1 MVTDAQVRGLK
12 RLSKT
17 EKNQELAAAKAGM
30 DRKTARGYLGDPRL
44 PSERKEDRNWR
55 TRSDPF
61 TEVWETVREQI
72 ATNPGLE
79 AQTLF
84 EALQRQYPGK
94 FADGQLRTLQ
104 RRVKHWRA
112 TAGPEREVFFGQQHV
127 AGRLGQSDFTR
138 MGELNITIGGQSFPH
153 LLYHFVLTYSNWE
166 DVSLCYSE
174 SFESLSD
181 GLQNAL
187 WELGGAPLDHR
198 TDRMSPAVNNAS
210 DEREFTTRYEALL
223 RHYKMTGQKIQ
234 AGKANENGDVE
245 QRHHRLKR
253 AVDQSPLLRDGRDF
267 ESVDGHKNFLRSL
280 VAQLNAGR
288 RERLRIE
295 MQFLR
300 ELPAGRLE
308 SMKRERVKV
317 DSGSLIWV
325 DRNAYSVH
333 SRLIGE
339 KVEARLGAEI
349 VEVWYAGRKVE
360 ELPRLRGRGK
370 HRVDY
375 RHIIDWLVR
384 KPGAFENYRYREE
397 LFPTS
402 RFRMAWDALREASP
416 LRANKRYLEIL
427 ELAAKEG
434 EVRVDEALRCLL
446 EMGESG
452 EGQNIEKELNAETV
466 RASLLAGD
474 MPVPATSI
482 DIAEVSLS
490 SFDELLSGTGVLQ

>member
-1 MVTDAQVRGLK
+1 
-12 RLSKT
+12 LSKT

-30 DRKTARGYLGDPRL
+30 DRKTARGYVGDPRL

-55 TRSDPF
+55 TRTDPF
-61 TEVWETVREQI
+61 DDEWEKIREQV

-79 AQTLF
+79 AKTIF
-84 EALQRQYPGK
+84 EALQRQHPGK

-104 RRVKHWRA
+104 RRLKHWRA
-112 TAGPEREVFFGQQHV
+112 TAGPEQEVFFAQQHV

-187 WELGGAPLDHR
+187 WELGGVPLDHR
-198 TDRMSPAVNNAS
+198 TDRMSLAVNNAS
-210 DEREFTTRYEALL
+210 DEREFTTRYEGLL

-245 QRHHRLKR
+245 QRHYRLKR
-253 AVDQSPLLRDGRDF
+253 AVDQALLLRDSRNF
-267 ESVDGHKNFLRSL
+267 PSVGEYKAFLRSL
-280 VAQLNAGR
+280 VVQLNAGR
-288 RERLRIE
+288 RDRLRIE
-295 MQFLR
+295 MQYLR
-300 ELPAGRLE
+300 PLPAGRLE

-317 DSGSLIWV
+317 DSGSLVYV
-325 DRNAYSVH
+325 DRNVYSVH

-339 KVEARLGAEI
+339 QVEARLGAEV

-402 RFRMAWDALREASP
+402 RFRMAWDALRETTP
-416 LRANKRYLEIL
+416 LRASKRYLEIL

-434 EVRVDEALRCLL
+434 EVRVDDALRCLL
-446 EMGESG
+446 EMGEPG
-452 EGQNIEKELNAETV
+452 EGKLNAEAV
-466 RASLLAGD
+466 RALLLAGD
-474 MPVPATSI
+474 VPVPATSI
-482 DIAEVSLS
+482 DIAEVSLAG
-490 SFDELLSGTGVLQ
+490 FDELLCGTEVLQ

>member
-1 MVTDAQVRGLK
+1 M
-12 RLSKT
+12 SKT
-17 EKNQELAAAKAGM
+17 EKSQELAAVKAGM
-30 DRKTARGYLGDPRL
+30 SPNTARDYLGDPRL
-44 PSERKEDRNWR
+44 PSERKEDRTWR

-61 TEVWETVREQI
+61 TEVWEQVREQI

-79 AQTLF
+79 ARTLF
-84 EALQRQYPGK
+84 EALQRQHPGK

-104 RRVKHWRA
+104 RRLKHWRA
-112 TAGPEREVFFGQQHV
+112 TAGPEQEVFFAQQHV

-187 WELGGAPLDHR
+187 WALGGAPLDHR
-198 TDRMSPAVNNAS
+198 TDRMSLAVNNAS

-245 QRHHRLKR
+245 QRHYRLKR
-253 AVDQSPLLRDGRDF
+253 AVDQSLLLRDGRDF
-267 ESVDGHKNFLRSL
+267 QSVDEYKNFLRSL
-280 VAQLNAGR
+280 VEQLNSGR

-295 MQFLR
+295 MPYLR

-402 RFRMAWDALREASP
+402 RFRMAWDALREMTP

-434 EVRVDEALRCLL
+434 EARVDHALRCLL
-446 EMGESG
+446 ENGEPG
-452 EGQNIEKELNAETV
+452 EGELNVESV
-466 RASLLAGD
+466 RALLLAGE
-474 MPVPATSI
+474 VQLPATSI
-482 DIAEVSLS
+482 DIAEVSLA
-490 SFDELLSGTGVLQ
+490 SFDELLSVPEVVQ

>member
-1 MVTDAQVRGLK
+1 MVTDAQVRRLK

-30 DRKTARGYLGDPRL
+30 AANTARDYLGDPRL
-44 PSERKEDRNWR
+44 PSERKEDRTWR
-55 TRSDPF
+55 TRTDPF
-61 TEVWETVREQI
+61 DDEWEKIREQV

-79 AQTLF
+79 AKTIF
-84 EALQRQYPGK
+84 EALQRQHPGK

-104 RRVKHWRA
+104 RRLKHWRA
-112 TAGPEREVFFGQQHV
+112 TAGPEQEVFFAQQHV

-198 TDRMSPAVNNAS
+198 TDRMSLAVNNAS

-245 QRHHRLKR
+245 QRHYRLKR
-253 AVDQSPLLRDGRDF
+253 AVDQALLLRDGRDF
-267 ESVDGHKNFLRSL
+267 SSVDEYKKFVRAL
-280 VAQLNAGR
+280 VIQLNAGR
-288 RERLRIE
+288 RERLRHE
-295 MQFLR
+295 MQYLSP
-300 ELPAGRLE
+300 LPAGRLE

-317 DSGSLIWV
+317 DSGSLIYV
-325 DRNAYSVH
+325 DRNVYSVH

-339 KVEARLGAEI
+339 KVEARLGAEV

-360 ELPRLRGRGK
+360 ELARLRGRGK
-370 HRVDY
+370 HRVEY

-384 KPGAFENYRYREE
+384 KPGAFGNYRYREE

-402 RFRMAWDALREASP
+402 RFRMAWDALRETSP

-452 EGQNIEKELNAETV
+452 EGKLNAETV
-466 RASLLAGD
+466 QALLRAGD
-474 MPVPATSI
+474 KPVPVTSI

-490 SFDELLSGTGVLQ
+490 SFDELLCGTEVLQ